1 MQLLERMVF
10 HMEQLKQVHN
20 YYIDDYL
27 TNYKIDFKELKTSR
41 PRLDFNND
49 GKIGVKVDCI
59 ELGANY
65 EDYKYIDPLRA
76 YNVIS
81 EFIIFDKVSKIAIG
95 NNSYTEIGAIYT
107 NDYKRYV
114 ITEKAYKVI
123 SRFLYFW
130 EKGKNK

>member
-1 MQLLERMVF
+1 MK
-10 HMEQLKQVHN
+10 QLKQVHN
-20 YYIDDYL
+20 YYVDQYL
-27 TNYKIDFKELKTSR
+27 TNFKIDFKELKTSR
-41 PRLDFNND
+41 PRLDFNNE
-49 GKIGVKVDCI
+49 GKIGVKIDCI

-65 EDYKYIDPLRA
+65 DDYKYTNPLRA

-81 EFIIFDKVSKIAIG
+81 EFVLFDKISKIAIG

-114 ITEKAYKVI
+114 ITKEAYNVI

>member
-1 MQLLERMVF
+1 MK
-10 HMEQLKQVHN
+10 QLKQVHD
-20 YYIDDYL
+20 YYVDQYL
-27 TNYKIDFKELKTSR
+27 TNFKIDFKELKTSR

-49 GKIGVKVDCI
+49 GKIGVRVDCI
-59 ELGANY
+59 ELSANY
-65 EDYKYIDPLRA
+65 DAYKYINPLLA
-76 YNVIS
+76 YTVNNN
-81 EFIIFDKVSKIAIG
+81 FILFDKISKIAIG

-114 ITEKAYKVI
+114 ITKEAYTVI

>member
-1 MQLLERMVF
+1 MK
-10 HMEQLKQVHN
+10 QLKQVHN

-49 GKIGVKVDCI
+49 GKIGAWIDSI
-59 ELGANY
+59 ELSANY
-65 EDYKYIDPLRA
+65 DAYKYIDPLHA

-81 EFIIFDKVSKIAIG
+81 EFVLFDKISKIAIG
-95 NNSYTEIGAIYT
+95 NNSFTKLGAIYT

-114 ITEKAYKVI
+114 IKELDYKVI

>member
-1 MQLLERMVF
+1 
-10 HMEQLKQVHN
+10 MEQLKQVHN

-27 TNYKIDFKELKTSR
+27 NNFMIDFKELKTSR

-95 NNSYTEIGAIYT
+95 NNSYTELGAIYT

-114 ITEKAYKVI
+114 ITKEAYNVI
-123 SRFLYFW
+123 SRLLYFW

>member
-1 MQLLERMVF
+1 
-10 HMEQLKQVHN
+10 MEQLKQVHN

-27 TNYKIDFKELKTSR
+27 NNFKIDFKELKTSL

-49 GKIGVKVDCI
+49 GKIGVRVDCI
-59 ELGANY
+59 ELGGNY
-65 EDYKYIDPLRA
+65 DVYKYIDPLHA

-81 EFIIFDKVSKIAIG
+81 KFVLFDKISKIAIG
-95 NNSYTEIGAIYT
+95 NNSYTELGAIYT

-114 ITEKAYKVI
+114 ITEKEYKVI
-123 SRFLYFW
+123 SRLLYFW